1 MSGPPPPS
9 GETVVRV
16 DTDETPEGQDLEE
29 TLDDQAIGGEPAK
42 PAEDSSGNKEAGTEE
57 VPLGQASGSDQL
69 QTVEQQNPT
78 EDPKQVKNKTQA
90 DAGYHMKVGG
100 FIAFK
105 VRTQSNWVNN
115 KKDTGNFS

>member
-57 VPLGQASGSDQL
+57 VPLGQASNTTSPQNHHRHPSHTN
-69 QTVEQQNPT
+69 QTP
-78 EDPKQVKNKTQA
+78 
-90 DAGYHMKVGG
+90 
-100 FIAFK
+100 
-105 VRTQSNWVNN
+105 S
-115 KKDTGNFS
+115 SSS